1 MRVHRRRVLSLS
13 ARAASALI
21 LSACGSIGERR
32 PPASTSTSAPSPAVP
47 PPPPPTA
54 PIPTAIPTA
63 TPTVPVP
70 TIAPTASPAGSVPIP
85 AATREAR
92 AQTPLVQSGMDLQPS
107 LGSIPATYFGM
118 HIHRVTTTTPWP
130 AIPFGSWR
138 LWDAKVTW
146 FDLEPRN
153 GEWHFALLD
162 QYVALAEQH
171 NVDLLLP
178 LGFCPAWASARPTE
192 MSPNFAPG
200 AVAGPRLIEDWR
212 DYVSAV
218 ARRYKGRIRRY
229 EVWNEPNLREY
240 WTGTTRELANLA
252 REAYLILKATDPSAT
267 VVTPSPTNR
276 ETGPSWLDDYLAVGG
291 GNWADAIGHHLY
303 VYPNPPEALAPFIGR
318 VRRIITK
325 YGLDSK
331 PLWNTEMGWSAPTVF
346 SSDAQATGYLAR
358 ALLLNWAAGVQ
369 RCYWYAWD
377 NQEWATLW
385 LTEPDSTTLKPAAIA
400 YAEVEKWL
408 IGARFVSCGIDRVNT
423 YICRLAGSDGGAARV
438 LWNPDR
444 ETPYTVPREWGV
456 THMRDLAGARR
467 FVSGEA
473 PVMIGPLPIML
484 E

>member
-1 MRVHRRRVLSLS
+1 MRLSRRQFLSLS
-13 ARAASALI
+13 AQVVSVAI
-21 LSACGSIGERR
+21 LSACGSVGETR
-32 PPASTSTSAPSPAVP
+32 PTLPAGTSDPHPAAPPS
-47 PPPPPTA
+47 
-54 PIPTAIPTA
+54 PTA
-63 TPTVPVP
+63 TELIPTPPPATPTPTRPPTV
-70 TIAPTASPAGSVPIP
+70 APTDTVIPSAIPIS
-85 AATREAR
+85 TREPR
-92 AQTPLVQSGMDLQPS
+92 PQTPGAQSGMDLQPA

-118 HIHRVTTTTPWP
+118 HIHHVTTTTPWP
-130 AIPFGSWR
+130 AIPFGAWR

-153 GEWHFALLD
+153 GEWNFGLLD

-178 LGFCPAWASARPTE
+178 LGFCPAWASSRPSE
-192 MSPNFAPG
+192 VSPNFDPG

-212 DYVSAV
+212 DYVSTV

-240 WTGTTRELANLA
+240 WTGTTKELANLA
-252 REAYLILKATDPSAT
+252 REAYLILKATDPSVT
-267 VVTPSPTNR
+267 VVSPSPTNR
-276 ETGPSWLDDYLAVGG
+276 ETGPSWLDDYLAAGG

-303 VYPNPPEALAPFIGR
+303 VYPSPPEALAPFIGR

-325 YGLDSK
+325 YGMDSK

-346 SSDAQATGYLAR
+346 SSDAQATGYLVR
-358 ALLLNWAAGVQ
+358 ALMLNWAAGVQ

-400 YAEVEKWL
+400 YAEMEKWL
-408 IGARFVSCGIDRVNT
+408 IGARFVSCSIDSVNT
-423 YICRLAGSDGGAARV
+423 YICRLVNDDGSTARV

-444 ETPYTVPREWGV
+444 ETAYTVPQEWGI
-456 THMRDLAGARR
+456 THMRDLAGTRR

-473 PVMIGPLPIML
+473 PVQIGPLPIML

>member
-1 MRVHRRRVLSLS
+1 MMAVGRRAFLSLT
-13 ARAASALI
+13 ARAASAMI
-21 LSACGSIGERR
+21 LSACGNIGETR
-32 PPASTSTSAPSPAVP
+32 PSPSASP
-47 PPPPPTA
+47 SEPSPTA
-54 PIPTAIPTA
+54 PLPTVRPTA
-63 TPTVPVP
+63 PVP
-70 TIAPTASPAGSVPIP
+70 TRISTTSPVRSVTPPTS
-85 AATREAR
+85 TRDVR
-92 AQTPLVQSGMDLQPS
+92 AQVPAVQSGMDLQSP

-153 GEWHFALLD
+153 GEWHFELLD

-178 LGFCPAWASARPTE
+178 LGFCPAWASERPTE
-192 MSPNFAPG
+192 VSPNFEPG
-200 AVAGPRLIEDWR
+200 AVAGPRRIEDWR
-212 DYVSAV
+212 DYVSTV

-229 EVWNEPNLREY
+229 EIWNEPNLREY
-240 WTGTTRELANLA
+240 WTGTTKDLANLA
-252 REAYLILKATDPSAT
+252 REAYLILKATDPAAT

-276 ETGPSWLDDYLAVGG
+276 ETGPSWLDDYLAAGG

-303 VYPNPPEALAPFIGR
+303 VYPNPPEALAPFVGR
-318 VRRIITK
+318 VRRIMTK
-325 YGLDSK
+325 YGMDGK

-377 NQEWATLW
+377 NQKWSTLW
-385 LTEPDSTTLKPAAIA
+385 LTEIDSATLKPAAIA
-400 YAEVEKWL
+400 YAEIEKWL
-408 IGARFVSCGIDRVNT
+408 IGARFVSSGIDSANT
-423 YICRLAGSDGGAARV
+423 YICRLANGDGSTARV
-438 LWNPDR
+438 IWNPDW
-444 ETPYTVPREWGV
+444 EAPYPVPRAWGV
-456 THMRDLAGARR
+456 THMRDLAGNRR
-467 FVSGEA
+467 FVSGDG
-473 PVMIGPLPIML
+473 PVKIGPLPIML